1 MDGFG
6 TKVERN
12 LERIWNGAFSK
23 FFLNVDVNL
32 CIQNVNSMKKLFLF
46 FLAATTMFYC
56 SAQVD
61 SVGLDKVFG
70 RKGTVTGNVYRV
82 TFPRTDL
89 KISVGDFSVAPGLA
103 LTSWVALHRMGGES
117 MMMGDLC
124 MLDSEEPAV
133 VAKLV
138 ALGLGVTAIHN
149 HLLGEKPAIKF
160 LHFSGSGDA
169 VTLAG
174 KIKQVIALTG
184 TPLATPGPAA
194 AATPDWSA
202 VETVLG
208 TKGKKSGNVLSYGFP
223 RKEKLMESGMEMP
236 APMGMA
242 TGINLQMDGSRAA
255 TTGDFVLLA
264 DEVNKV
270 VQALETHG
278 ITVTAIHNHMLYD
291 EPRLFMLHFWGV
303 GAPGKLAE
311 GLKAALDQ
319 TNTKR

>member
-1 MDGFG
+1 
-6 TKVERN
+6 
-12 LERIWNGAFSK
+12 
-23 FFLNVDVNL
+23 
-32 CIQNVNSMKKLFLF
+32 MKKLSLL
-46 FLAATTMFYC
+46 FLALIVAGC
-56 SAQVD
+56 SYAQVD
-61 SVGLDKVFG
+61 SVGLDKAFG

-103 LTSWVALHRMGGES
+103 LTSWVALHRMGSGS

-133 VAKLV
+133 VARLV
-138 ALGLGVTAIHN
+138 ELGLGVTAVHN
-149 HLLGEKPAIKF
+149 HLVGEKPAIKY

-169 VTLAG
+169 VTLAA
-174 KIKQVIALTG
+174 KISQVFAVTG
-184 TPLATPGPAA
+184 TPMGAPAQA
-194 AATPDWSA
+194 VSSSAPDWSA
-202 VETVLG
+202 VEAVLG
-208 TKGKKSGNVLSYGFP
+208 TKGKKSGTVISYGFP
-223 RKEKLMESGMEMP
+223 RNEKLMESGMEMP

-242 TGINLQMDGSRAA
+242 TGINFQMEGRRVA

-270 VQALETHG
+270 VKALETHG

-303 GAPGKLAE
+303 GEPGKMAE
-311 GLKAALDQ
+311 GIKAALNQ
-319 TNTKR
+319 TNSRL

>member
-1 MDGFG
+1 M
-6 TKVERN
+6 RN
-12 LERIWNGAFSK
+12 
-23 FFLNVDVNL
+23 FFLVVLFAFFCLL
-32 CIQNVNSMKKLFLF
+32 CN
-46 FLAATTMFYC
+46 
-56 SAQVD
+56 AQVD
-61 SVGLDKVFG
+61 STGLDQVFG

-82 TFPRTDL
+82 TFPRSDI
-89 KISVGDFSVAPGLA
+89 KIAIGDFSVAPGLA
-103 LTSWVALHRMGGES
+103 LTSWVALHRMGSES

-138 ALGLGVTAIHN
+138 ELGLGVTAIHN
-149 HLLGEKPAIKF
+149 HLIGEKPAIKF

-174 KIKQVIALTG
+174 KIRQVFAVTG
-184 TPLATPGPAA
+184 TPLGMPTATSASG
-194 AATPDWSA
+194 TPDWSA
-202 VETVLG
+202 VEALLG
-208 TKGKKSGNVLSYGFP
+208 TKGRKSGNVLSYGFP
-223 RKEKLMESGMEMP
+223 RNEKLMESGMEMP

-242 TGINLQMDGSRAA
+242 TGINLQMDGNRAG

-270 VQALETHG
+270 VNALETHG

-303 GAPGKLAE
+303 GDPAKLAA

-319 TNTKR
+319 TNSKR